1 MATPIDQKRGAAEL
15 VRRARFYDQNAMGI
29 IDEVRKNAAAGDP
42 KAVSGFREIMA
53 YIRSHPV
60 EAPLSE
66 GAARAL
72 GTIKDPRNT
81 PDRVVDALGMLP
93 GQGCKEDVLAA
104 CVILGA
110 GPPITDEWLTE
121 ACAHVA
127 EWKDTFLFA
136 VDNAGDDEALGTAMR
151 EVGPAS
157 APYLCAGHC
166 VGMGRKIRAALE
178 GQPEALSE
186 GIAWELG
193 R

>member
-1 MATPIDQKRGAAEL
+1 MAAQVDQKRGAAEL

-29 IDEVRKNAAAGDP
+29 IDEVRVNAERGDP
-42 KAVSGFREIMA
+42 KAQSGLREIMG
-53 YIRSHPV
+53 YIKAHPV

-72 GTIKDPRNT
+72 GVVKDPRNL
-81 PDRVVDALGMLP
+81 PGHVVDALGALP
-93 GQGCKEDVLAA
+93 GHGCKDDVLAA
-104 CVILGA
+104 CVLLGV
-110 GPPITDEWLTE
+110 GPPITDDWLAE
-121 ACAHVA
+121 ACAHVGA
-127 EWKDTFLFA
+127 WHDTFLFA
-136 VDNAGDDEALGTAMR
+136 VQNAGDDEALGSAMR
-151 EVGPAS
+151 DVGPAS

-166 VGMGRKIRAALE
+166 IGMGRKIRAALE